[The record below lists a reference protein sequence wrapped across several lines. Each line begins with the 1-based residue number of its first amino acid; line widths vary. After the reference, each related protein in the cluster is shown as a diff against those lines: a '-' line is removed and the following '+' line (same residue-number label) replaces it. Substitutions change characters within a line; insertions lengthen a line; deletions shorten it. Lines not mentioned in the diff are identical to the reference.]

1 VISLAKD
8 TIFISDSHCNNQN
21 KELLNILKKEN
32 ASMIIFMGDIF
43 DLLFGEISQSI
54 KENQDLI
61 NIINEISINKE
72 IIYLEGNHDFNL
84 KKIFPN
90 IKIYPINKQPL
101 IVSYKDKKIAL
112 SHGDKNISL
121 VYSLYTSII
130 RNKPFLF
137 FLNFLNNI
145 LNNKILNLIKKSKE
159 NKNRCY
165 EINNFKDIVY
175 KKMKYYKEDYIIEG
189 HFHQDK
195 EYIIN
200 NKKYINLPAFICSKD
215 IKKIETLMGF

>member
-1 VISLAKD
+1 
-8 TIFISDSHCNNQN
+8 
-21 KELLNILKKEN
+21 
-32 ASMIIFMGDIF
+32 
-43 DLLFGEISQSI
+43 
-54 KENQDLI
+54 
-61 NIINEISINKE
+61 
-72 IIYLEGNHDFNL
+72 
-84 KKIFPN
+84 
-90 IKIYPINKQPL
+90 
-101 IVSYKDKKIAL
+101 
-112 SHGDKNISL
+112 
-121 VYSLYTSII
+121 
-130 RNKPFLF
+130 
-137 FLNFLNNI
+137 LNFLNNI
-145 LNNKILNLIKKSKE
+145 LNNEILNLIKKSKE